1 MTTRRQ
7 IQKAREERF
16 VKSLEEA
23 VDTLADIIDAVE
35 SGEEEDFVEGVGVVE
50 VLLAKAKRR
59 LEWME
64 G

>member
-16 VKSLEEA
+16 VKSLEDA
-23 VDTLADIIDAVE
+23 CGTLVSIIDAVE

-59 LEWME
+59 ME
-64 G
+64 RIQG

>member
-7 IQKAREERF
+7 IQKAREERLLD
-16 VKSLEEA
+16 SLEEA
-23 VDTLADIIDAVE
+23 VDTLSDIIDAVE
-35 SGEEEDFVEGVGVVE
+35 AGEQEDFLGGVEVAE

-59 LEWME
+59 LERME